1 MRALRSVLSLLDERL
16 RGVALTLTLQD
27 ATVSPAHDAPLD
39 LARDYPELV
48 ARCEDLRLEQVL
60 INLLGNALDA
70 VAGVAAP
77 AIEVTIAVSAA
88 TLAVEVRDNGS
99 GIAPDL
105 LPRLFEPFF
114 TTRTHGLGLG
124 LPLCDT
130 LAQRQDGTLTVRNLP
145 AGGVEATLLLPLTEK
160 EVA

>member
-1 MRALRSVLSLLDERL
+1 MGKITNQLKLFVGRAKPRNEQALVVRALRSVLSLLDERL

-27 ATVSPAHDAPLD
+27 ATVSPAQDAPLD

-77 AIEVTIAVSAA
+77 AIEVTIVVSAA

-99 GIAPDL
+99 GIAL
-105 LPRLFEPFF
+105 TCCRACSSRSSRPRNGARASASRSRRRSRA
-114 TTRTHGLGLG
+114 TR
-124 LPLCDT
+124 
-130 LAQRQDGTLTVRNLP
+130 AER
-145 AGGVEATLLLPLTEK
+145 
-160 EVA
+160 

>member
-1 MRALRSVLSLLDERL
+1 M
-16 RGVALTLTLQD
+16 
-27 ATVSPAHDAPLD
+27 
-39 LARDYPELV
+39 
-48 ARCEDLRLEQVL
+48 L

-77 AIEVTIAVSAA
+77 AIEVTIVVSAA

-114 TTRTHGLGLG
+114 TTKEMGRG
-124 LPLCDT
+124 
-130 LAQRQDGTLTVRNLP
+130 P
-145 AGGVEATLLLPLTEK
+145 ASASRSRRRSRATRAER
-160 EVA
+160 